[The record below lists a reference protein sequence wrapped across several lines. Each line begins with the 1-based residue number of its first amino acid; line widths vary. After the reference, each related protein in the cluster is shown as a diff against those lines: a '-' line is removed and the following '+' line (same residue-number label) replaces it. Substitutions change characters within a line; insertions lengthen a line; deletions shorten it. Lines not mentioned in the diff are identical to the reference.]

1 MNRFRRQDK
10 PRKICCNIG
19 CQGPQGGI
27 GPTGITGCQ
36 GATGVTGHT
45 GNTGPQGPTGFRGYS
60 GYRGTTGDVG
70 DTGHTGP
77 QGPQGIIGAQGYAGD
92 TGVTGVTGHT
102 GNTGPQGPTGFR
114 GYTGIGTTGPTGP
127 QGPQGTMGNIGITGQ
142 NGPTGYTGPTG
153 STGEGVTG
161 QTGQIGPQGNAGQTG
176 LTGIGLPGFFGPIGA
191 TGQANGVQG
200 QQGPTGSIIVGAT
213 GPAGSTGDS
222 AGNTNR
228 KAFQM
233 WKFSCDLT
241 GLEGVF
247 DTSDILFLYPGSG
260 GTNQSGGAEGN
271 RIPNFL
277 YNSGPYL
284 SNASDPAGVTGC
296 GPPVGR
302 IWKNVNDVSNGYPP
316 KASYNFSDSPGP
328 SATICS
334 VNYSYYY
341 VGRILTPTTPPQESL
356 GDKAFP
362 PGLFSL
368 GIASYFGNHCS
379 PGSDVI
385 SQRAISWDP
394 SFNQTFVSEVDFSG
408 NVYLNGEITNEPSTC
423 GYFNPKAF
431 SNITWDGC
439 KYNSICV
446 YLKPNRMFKIDGG
459 PTPLSSTT
467 WIKHGCFSVGIG
479 IKYNIS

>member
-1 MNRFRRQDK
+1 MNRFSRQDK
-10 PRKICCNIG
+10 PKKICCNIG

-60 GYRGTTGDVG
+60 GYQGTTGDVG

-77 QGPQGIIGAQGYAGD
+77 QGPQGIAGAQGYAGD
-92 TGVTGVTGHT
+92 TGVTGHTGHS
-102 GNTGPQGPTGFR
+102 GSQGPEGSQGVR
-114 GYTGIGTTGPTGP
+114 GDTGIGTTGPTGP
-127 QGPQGTMGNIGITGQ
+127 Q
-142 NGPTGYTGPTG
+142 
-153 STGEGVTG
+153 
-161 QTGQIGPQGNAGQTG
+161 GPQGNAGQTG
-176 LTGIGLPGFFGPIGA
+176 LTGIGLPGFPGPIGA
-191 TGQANGVQG
+191 TGEANGAQG

-213 GPAGSTGDS
+213 GQVGSTGDA
-222 AGNTNR
+222 AGNTER

-233 WKFSCDLT
+233 WNFSCDLT
-241 GLEGVF
+241 GLEGSF
-247 DTSDILFLYPGSG
+247 DPSDILFLYPGSG

-271 RIPNFL
+271 RIPNFS

-284 SNASDPAGVTGC
+284 SNASDPSGVTGC

-316 KASYNFSDSPGP
+316 KASYNFSHLPEDA

-341 VGRILTPTTPPQESL
+341 VGKIETTQGISGESY
-356 GDKAFP
+356 GGNPFP

-368 GIASYFGNHCS
+368 GIASYDGNHCS

-385 SQRAISWDP
+385 SQRGISWDP
-394 SFNQTFVSEVDFSG
+394 SFNLTSVSEVDFSG
-408 NVYLNGEITNEPSTC
+408 NVYLKGNISTGPSVC
-423 GYFNPKAF
+423 GYFNPAEF
-431 SNITWDGC
+431 SNIRWDGC

-446 YLKPNRMFKIDGG
+446 YLKPNMQFKITEG
-459 PTPLSSTT
+459 PLPFLPAA

-479 IKYNIS
+479 IKYKIS